1 MHKCNRILDLT
12 VTGRGMMAR
21 TKSQTNGVMIDLH
34 LTSLGEASC
43 WIRED
48 DEVTYRISK
57 VLYL

>member
-1 MHKCNRILDLT
+1 MRRLEKICSLGLNEIQ
-12 VTGRGMMAR
+12 V
-21 TKSQTNGVMIDLH
+21 KWEIVKIDLH

-57 VLYL
+57 VLYLQDK